1 MPLTRS
7 DREQLLQKIDRS
19 VRQKFYDPH
28 FNGKNWEAIV
38 RQHRGP
44 IIDANT
50 NAAFEAAVTQMLA
63 ELGSSG
69 LGLLGP
75 HTAITPRNSINASFR
90 AVPANGD
97 GTRWVFQD
105 VLPGGVAERADIKPG
120 DALIA
125 IAGIEITPPNAPA
138 FEMGSRTE
146 VTISRNGQRRIV
158 QINLAT
164 PKPKYRSN
172 PYSEPKS
179 VAASMI
185 DGAMAILKISL
196 FPGQVGID
204 FANEVTAAFEGK
216 FNGAD
221 RLLIDLRGNP
231 GGGLGGLRVMS
242 YLTADKVPIGFSL
255 GRSMA
260 EHGYDRDKLPRFGH
274 IPRSK
279 FELLPLALKFAGKK
293 SVTFMTEGL
302 GRRSFHGRIAI
313 LVNEHSTGAA
323 EMLAQFA
330 YENRLATIVGSKT
343 AGRLVSRSGIK
354 IGNGYTLV
362 LPVAAYMSWNGTR
375 IEGNGI
381 TPDVSV
387 DWSYEAALDGQDP
400 QFRTAV
406 ATLAAA

>member
-19 VRQKFYDPH
+19 VREKFYDPQ

-38 RQHRGP
+38 RQHRGRVV
-44 IIDANT
+44 DADT
-50 NAAFEAAVTQMLA
+50 DTAFEAAVADMLK

-75 HTAITPRNSINASFR
+75 YTAITPRSSINASFR
-90 AVPANGD
+90 AVPTNGD

-105 VLPGGVAERADIKPG
+105 VLPEGVAERSVIKPG

-125 IAGIEITPPNAPA
+125 IAGTEIAPPNAPA
-138 FEMGSRTE
+138 FEMGRRTE
-146 VTISRNGQRRIV
+146 ITISRKGQRQVV
-158 QINLAT
+158 QIDLAT
-164 PKPKYRSN
+164 QKPKYRSN

-179 VAASMI
+179 VAASLI
-185 DGAMAILKISL
+185 DGSIANLKISL

-204 FANEVTAAFEGK
+204 FANEVTTAFERQ
-216 FNGAD
+216 FNDANS
-221 RLLIDLRGNP
+221 LLIDLRGNP
-231 GGGLGGLRVMS
+231 GGGIGGLRVMS
-242 YLTADKVPIGFSL
+242 YLTADKVPIGFSV

-274 IPRSK
+274 IPRFK
-279 FELLPLALKFAGKK
+279 LELLPLALKFAGKK
-293 SVTFMTEGL
+293 SVALMTEGL
-302 GRRSFHGRIAI
+302 GHRPFHGRIVI

-330 YENRLATIVGSKT
+330 RENRLATIVGSKT

-362 LPVAAYMSWNGTR
+362 LPVAAYTSWNGSR

-400 QFRTAV
+400 QFKTAV
-406 ATLAAA
+406 ATLNAA

>member
-1 MPLTRS
+1 MPITRS

-19 VRQKFYDPH
+19 VREKFYDPH
-28 FNGKNWEAIV
+28 FNGKNWDATV
-38 RQHRGP
+38 RQHGGSV
-44 IIDANT
+44 IDADT
-50 NAAFEAAVTQMLA
+50 DATFEAAVGDMLK

-75 HTAITPRNSINASFR
+75 HTAITPRSSINASFR
-90 AVPANGD
+90 AVPATGD

-105 VLPGGVAERADIKPG
+105 VLPGGVADRAAIQPG

-125 IAGIEITPPNAPA
+125 IAGTEIAPPNAPA
-138 FEMGSRTE
+138 FEMGRKTE
-146 VTISRNGQRRIV
+146 ITISRKGQRQGI
-158 QINLAT
+158 QIDLAT
-164 PKPKYRSN
+164 QKPKYRSN

-179 VAASMI
+179 VAASLI
-185 DGAMAILKISL
+185 DGSIANLKISL

-204 FANEVTAAFEGK
+204 FANEVTAAFERQ
-216 FNGAD
+216 FSGAS

-231 GGGLGGLRVMS
+231 GGGIGGVRVMS
-242 YLTADKVPIGFSL
+242 YLTADQIPIGFSL

-274 IPRSK
+274 IPRFK
-279 FELLPLALKFAGKK
+279 IELLPLALKFAGKK
-293 SVTFMTEGL
+293 SVALMTEGL
-302 GRRSFHGRIAI
+302 GRRPFHGRIVI

-330 YENRLATIVGSKT
+330 RENRLATIVGSKT

-362 LPVAAYMSWNGTR
+362 LPVAAYTSWNGTR

-381 TPDVSV
+381 TPDIPA
-387 DWSYEAALDGQDP
+387 DWSYEAAIDGRDP
-400 QFRTAV
+400 QFEKALE
-406 ATLAAA
+406 TLKAA

>member
-19 VRQKFYDPH
+19 VRDKFYDPH
-28 FNGKNWEAIV
+28 FNGRNWEAIV
-38 RQHRGP
+38 RQRREP
-44 IIDANT
+44 IIDSDT
-50 NAAFEAAVTQMLA
+50 DTAFEAAVSDMLK

-75 HTAITPRNSINASFR
+75 HTAITPRSSINASFR
-90 AVPANGD
+90 AVHTNGD

-105 VLPGGVAERADIKPG
+105 VLPEGVAERAAIKPG

-125 IAGIEITPPNAPA
+125 IAGSEIEPPNAPA
-138 FEMGSRTE
+138 FQMGRKTE
-146 VTISRNGQRRIV
+146 ITISRRGQRQAV
-158 QINLAT
+158 QIDLAT
-164 PKPKYRSN
+164 QKPKYRSN

-179 VAASMI
+179 VAASLI
-185 DGAMAILKISL
+185 GGSIANLKISL
-196 FPGQVGID
+196 FPGMVGID
-204 FANEVTAAFEGK
+204 FANEVTAAFERQ
-216 FNGAD
+216 FNGAS

-231 GGGLGGLRVMS
+231 GGGIGGLRVMS

-255 GRSMA
+255 GRSMT

-274 IPRSK
+274 IPRFK
-279 FELLPLALKFAGKK
+279 LELLPLALKFAGKK
-293 SVTFMTEGL
+293 SVALMTEGL
-302 GRRSFHGRIAI
+302 GRRPFHGRIVI

-330 YENRLATIVGSKT
+330 HENRLATIVGSKT

-362 LPVAAYMSWNGTR
+362 LPVAAYTSWKGSR

-381 TPDVSV
+381 TPDIAV

-400 QFRTAV
+400 QFKTAV
-406 ATLAAA
+406 STLNAA

>member
-1 MPLTRS
+1 MPITRS

-19 VRQKFYDPH
+19 VREKFYDPH
-28 FNGKNWEAIV
+28 FNGKNWDAIV
-38 RQHRGP
+38 RQHGGSV
-44 IIDANT
+44 IDADT
-50 NAAFEAAVTQMLA
+50 DATFEAAVGDMLK

-75 HTAITPRNSINASFR
+75 HTAITPRSSINASFR
-90 AVPANGD
+90 AVPTTGD

-105 VLPGGVAERADIKPG
+105 VLPGGVADRAAIHPG

-125 IAGIEITPPNAPA
+125 IGGTEIAPPNAPV
-138 FEMGSRTE
+138 FEMGRKTE
-146 VTISRNGQRRIV
+146 ITISRKGQRQGI
-158 QINLAT
+158 QIDLAT
-164 PKPKYRSN
+164 QKPKYRSN

-179 VAASMI
+179 VAASLI
-185 DGAMAILKISL
+185 DGSIANLKISL

-204 FANEVTAAFEGK
+204 FANEVTAAFERQ
-216 FNGAD
+216 FSGAS

-231 GGGLGGLRVMS
+231 GGGIGGVRVMS
-242 YLTADKVPIGFSL
+242 YLTADQIPIGFSL

-274 IPRSK
+274 IPRFK
-279 FELLPLALKFAGKK
+279 IELLPLALKFAGKK
-293 SVTFMTEGL
+293 SVALMTEGL
-302 GRRSFHGRIAI
+302 GRRPYHGRIVI

-330 YENRLATIVGSKT
+330 RENRLATIVGSKT

-362 LPVAAYMSWNGTR
+362 LPVAAYTSWNGTR

-381 TPDVSV
+381 TPDIPA
-387 DWSYEAALDGQDP
+387 DWSYEAAIDGRDP
-400 QFRTAV
+400 QFEKAL
-406 ATLAAA
+406 ATLKAA